1 MTGNGTRSLIGRR
14 TASNDAEACEDDPIV
29 ALSFNSQYASR
40 ARDKITRRDLLRTI
54 ATVDDCDAVP
64 YILDAIILE
73 QRARAIR
80 SGPLEMT
87 RKARLSP

>member
-40 ARDKITRRDLLRTI
+40 ARDKELASRI
-54 ATVDDCDAVP
+54 
-64 YILDAIILE
+64 
-73 QRARAIR
+73 
-80 SGPLEMT
+80 
-87 RKARLSP
+87 